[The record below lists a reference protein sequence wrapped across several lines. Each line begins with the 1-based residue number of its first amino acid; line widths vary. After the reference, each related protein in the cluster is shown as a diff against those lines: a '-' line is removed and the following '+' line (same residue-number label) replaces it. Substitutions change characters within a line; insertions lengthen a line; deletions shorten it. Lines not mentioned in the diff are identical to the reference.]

1 MKGQV
6 AVEYLVLFGAFL
18 MIFGIVIWPQAIS
31 PSQKVAMETSSMSRA
46 KILADSLADAIN
58 SVYSAGPGSCR
69 TFLFTLEQGCMVSLE
84 NQITEN
90 GALKVVRVESGENF
104 IAPIRYLS
112 ENLNG
117 TYLYLPPG
125 THAARVL
132 WENAQEN
139 LWYENRTLYVRIRP
153 G

>member
-1 MKGQV
+1 MRGQA
-6 AVEYLVLFGAFL
+6 AVEYLIIFGAFL
-18 MIFGIVIWPQAIS
+18 AIFGAVIWPQAIN
-31 PSQKVAMETSSMSRA
+31 PSQRAATELSSLSRA
-46 KILADSLADAIN
+46 KILVDSLADAIN

-69 TFLFTLEQGCMVSLE
+69 IFLFTLEEGCTVFLE
-84 NQITEN
+84 NLVTEN

-104 IAPIRYLS
+104 IAPIKYLS
-112 ENLNG
+112 ENLDG
-117 TYLYLPPG
+117 SSQYLPPG
-125 THAARVL
+125 TSAARVL

>member
-6 AVEYLVLFGAFL
+6 AVEYLILFGAFL

-31 PSQKVAMETSSMSRA
+31 PSQKVAAETSSMSRA
-46 KILADSLADAIN
+46 KILADGLADAIN
-58 SVYSAGPGSCR
+58 SVYSAGPGSCK
-69 TFLFTLEQGCMVSLE
+69 TFLFTLEQGCTVFLE

-104 IAPIRYLS
+104 IVPIRYLS
-112 ENLNG
+112 ENLEG
-117 TYLYLPPG
+117 TYLYLSPG

-139 LWYENRTLYVRIRP
+139 MWYENRTLYVRIRP